1 MVSNSIRQEKKMT
14 VYFLVDDNNL
24 VANMA
29 MYPEGMVPTEVS
41 SNWLS
46 TEQTDSGGKVYNS
59 EDQTFSD
66 PTGDLVGVE
75 PVSQL

>member
-1 MVSNSIRQEKKMT
+1 MT
-14 VYFLVDDNNL
+14 VYFLVDEKNL
-24 VANMA
+24 VSNMA
-29 MYPEGMVPTEVS
+29 MYPDGMVPDEVS

-46 TEQTDSGGKVYNS
+46 TEETDIGGKVYNS
-59 EDQTFSD
+59 SDKTFSA

>member
-1 MVSNSIRQEKKMT
+1 MT

-24 VANMA
+24 VANIA
-29 MYPEGMVPTEVS
+29 MYPDGMVPSEVS

-46 TEQTDSGGKVYNS
+46 TEETDIGGKVYNS
-59 EDQTFSD
+59 SDKTFSAA
-66 PTGDLVGVE
+66 TGDLIGVE

>member
-1 MVSNSIRQEKKMT
+1 MT

-24 VANMA
+24 VANVA
-29 MYPEGMVPTEVS
+29 MYPDGMVPSEVS
-41 SNWLS
+41 SKWLS
-46 TEQTDSGGKVYNS
+46 TEETDIGGKVYNS
-59 EDQTFSD
+59 SDKTFSA

>member
-1 MVSNSIRQEKKMT
+1 MT

-29 MYPEGMVPTEVS
+29 MYPDGMVPDNVS

-46 TEQTDSGGKVYNS
+46 TEETDIGGKVYNS
-59 EDQTFSD
+59 SNKTFSA

-75 PVSQL
+75 PINQLS

>member
-1 MVSNSIRQEKKMT
+1 MT

-29 MYPEGMVPTEVS
+29 MYPDGMVPSEIA

-46 TEQTDSGGKVYNS
+46 TVETDIGGKVYNS
-59 EDQTFSD
+59 SDKTFSA

>member
-1 MVSNSIRQEKKMT
+1 MT
-14 VYFLVDDNNL
+14 VYFLVDEKNL

-29 MYPEGMVPTEVS
+29 MYPDGMVPDEVS

-46 TEQTDSGGKVYNS
+46 TEETDIGGKVYNS
-59 EDQTFSD
+59 SDKTFSA
-66 PTGDLVGVE
+66 PTGDLIGVE

>member
-1 MVSNSIRQEKKMT
+1 MT

-29 MYPEGMVPTEVS
+29 MYPDGMVPSEVS

-46 TEQTDSGGKVYNS
+46 TEETDIGGKVYNS
-59 EDQTFSD
+59 SDKTFSA
-66 PTGDLVGVE
+66 PTGDLIGIE
-75 PVSQL
+75 PTNQL

>member
-1 MVSNSIRQEKKMT
+1 MT

-29 MYPEGMVPTEVS
+29 MYPDGMVPSEVS

-46 TEQTDSGGKVYNS
+46 TEDIDIGGKVYNS
-59 EDQTFSD
+59 SDKTFSA

>member
-1 MVSNSIRQEKKMT
+1 MP

-24 VANMA
+24 VANLA
-29 MYPEGMVPTEVS
+29 IYPDGMVPDDVS

-46 TEQTDSGGKVYNS
+46 TEETDIGGKVYNS
-59 EDQTFSD
+59 SDKTFSA

-75 PVSQL
+75 PVSQV

>member
-1 MVSNSIRQEKKMT
+1 MT

-24 VANMA
+24 VANLA
-29 MYPEGMVPTEVS
+29 IYPDGMVTDDVS

-46 TEQTDSGGKVYNS
+46 TEETDIGGKVYNS
-59 EDQTFSD
+59 SDKTFSA

-75 PVSQL
+75 PVSQV

>member
-1 MVSNSIRQEKKMT
+1 MT

-24 VANMA
+24 VANLA
-29 MYPEGMVPTEVS
+29 IYPDGMVPSEVS

-46 TEQTDSGGKVYNS
+46 TEETDIGGKVYNS
-59 EDQTFSD
+59 SDKTFSA

-75 PVSQL
+75 PVSQV

>member
-1 MVSNSIRQEKKMT
+1 MT

-29 MYPEGMVPTEVS
+29 EYPEGMVPSDVS

-46 TEQTDSGGKVYNS
+46 TEQTDIGGKVYNS
-59 EDQTFSD
+59 TDQTFSD

-75 PVSQL
+75 PVNQL

>member
-1 MVSNSIRQEKKMT
+1 MT
-14 VYFLVDDNNL
+14 VYFLVDDKNL

-29 MYPEGMVPTEVS
+29 MYPEGMVPDEVS

-46 TEQTDSGGKVYNS
+46 TEETDIGGKVYNS
-59 EDQTFSD
+59 SDKTFSA
-66 PTGDLVGVE
+66 PTGDLIGVE

>member
-1 MVSNSIRQEKKMT
+1 MT

-24 VANMA
+24 VANLA
-29 MYPEGMVPTEVS
+29 IYPDGMVPDDVS

-46 TEQTDSGGKVYNS
+46 TEETDIGGQVYNS
-59 EDQTFSD
+59 SDKTFSA

-75 PVSQL
+75 PVSQV

>member
-1 MVSNSIRQEKKMT
+1 MT
-14 VYFLVDDNNL
+14 VYFLVDDKNL

-29 MYPEGMVPTEVS
+29 MYPDGMVPDEVS

-46 TEQTDSGGKVYNS
+46 TEETDIGGKVYNS
-59 EDQTFSD
+59 SDKTFSA

>member
-1 MVSNSIRQEKKMT
+1 MT

-24 VANMA
+24 VANIA
-29 MYPEGMVPTEVS
+29 MYPDGMVPSEVS

-46 TEQTDSGGKVYNS
+46 TEETDIGGKVYNS
-59 EDQTFSD
+59 SDKTFSA

-75 PVSQL
+75 PVSQV